1 MNDFLNQTYG
11 QNSVRDMLIAIA
23 IVLAGGLISVL
34 LRRNLRRIFV
44 PAFTRMGFPNDIP
57 FVRTISNPISAG
69 LTVGFIFGASRVLVL
84 PPDMRSLINS
94 SLYIIAILLSL
105 VLCMRLI
112 DAFFTYWLE
121 PLTKKTRSQLD
132 DQLVVFGRKFA
143 KIAVIML
150 LVLATLDQL
159 GMEVSTLVAGLGLGG
174 LAIALAAKET
184 VGNIL
189 GSLQIMAD
197 NPFTIGDMIRV
208 GDHLGYVQDIGLRS
222 TKILTRSGVRVII
235 PNRIIAE
242 SPIEN
247 VSVGSNIAVDMEI
260 GLIYGTTAEQID
272 QARDVVREILK
283 EHPGVCRGEL
293 VQFLKFGES
302 SLVLQVT
309 YFVDDLPH
317 YWEVQH
323 QINMEVKRKF
333 EALGLNFA
341 FPTRTVHMASD

>member
-11 QNSVRDMLIAIA
+11 QNSVREMMIAIG
-23 IVLAGGLISVL
+23 IFLAGGLISIF
-34 LRRNLRRIFV
+34 LRRNLSRVFV

-69 LTVGFIFGASRVLVL
+69 LVIGFIFGASRVLQM
-84 PPDMRSLINS
+84 PPDLRFLINS
-94 SLYIIAILLSL
+94 SLYVIAIILSL

-121 PLTKKTRSQLD
+121 PLTKRTRTQLD

-143 KIAVIML
+143 KIAVIMIL
-150 LVLATLDQL
+150 ALATLDQL
-159 GMEVSTLVAGLGLGG
+159 GMKVSTLVAGLGLGG

-197 NPFTIGDMIRV
+197 NPYTIGDMIRV

-222 TKILTRSGVRVII
+222 TKILTRSGVRVVI
-235 PNRIIAE
+235 PNKLIAE

-247 VSVGSNIAVDMEI
+247 VSIGSNIAVDLEI
-260 GLIYGTTAEQID
+260 GLIYGTTADEMD
-272 QARDVVREILK
+272 EARELVRSIL
-283 EHPGVCRGEL
+283 HDHTGICRGEL
-293 VQFLKFGES
+293 VQFLRFGES
-302 SLVLQVT
+302 ALVLQVT
-309 YFVDDLPH
+309 YFVDDMPH

-323 QINMEVKRKF
+323 EVNMEIKRRF
-333 EALGLNFA
+333 ETVGLNFA
-341 FPTRTVHMASD
+341 FPTRTVHMLEA